1 MDEFFDLAK
10 ISAHIAAADARW
22 TGMWGAADK
31 VGPFNFRCGP
41 FIPSDCWV
49 PGSRPGQPD
58 CCEKRRR
65 LLEHVTNGAIHDED
79 EALVRAFGSV
89 LDGCKG

>member
-1 MDEFFDLAK
+1 MDEFFDPAK

-58 CCEKRRR
+58 CCEKRPQP
-65 LLEHVTNGAIHDED
+65 VPPTAAVVAGA
-79 EALVRAFGSV
+79 VRSNITELYRGYVA
-89 LDGCKG
+89 